1 MEQNLMGEVCVKSH
15 ASSLTGKA
23 VAVRVAIFSVT
34 VCCSLS
40 AIAESKNDDPPVI
53 KVESGNPMSGDAEAI
68 KAGRK
73 LYVRWCQ
80 QCHGVRLDGYSPR
93 WGQHGADLRKFWQGY
108 RQFAL
113 IVLEGAPEKRM
124 PAHKEYLSGEE
135 VLQIGAFIETKSIE
149 GANWK

>member
-1 MEQNLMGEVCVKSH
+1 MR
-15 ASSLTGKA
+15 AIWTDP
-23 VAVRVAIFSVT
+23 VRLL
-34 VCCSLS
+34 LS
-40 AIAESKNDDPPVI
+40 AVVTGFCVFSLPVGAASDETEPPVI
-53 KVESGNPMSGDAEAI
+53 KVESGNPLSGDPEAI

-113 IVLEGAPEKRM
+113 IVLEGVPDKRM
-124 PAHKEYLSGEE
+124 PAHKEYLDGKQ
-135 VLQIGAFIETKSIE
+135 VLQIGAFIETKAIK